1 MTELLAE
8 RFPALA
14 KRVNEV
20 LDKVFSTLESALDTI
35 TTALKNTV
43 TSIANTA
50 TAAINAAI
58 TVYVAALDVALATM
72 KGGLTGDF
80 SDLGNTILDS
90 VLRIAGISREE
101 FQSIFGD
108 TRAVIDQIIDDPGS
122 FVNNLIQ
129 AAKGGFEQFGENF
142 PSHFES
148 GMIEWLTGTSKV
160 QPPSS
165 WDAKGVFSFTA
176 EVMGWN
182 KAYVDQK
189 MRS

>member
-101 FQSIFGD
+101 FQSILE
-108 TRAVIDQIIDDPGS
+108 TH
-122 FVNNLIQ
+122 
-129 AAKGGFEQFGENF
+129 EQ
-142 PSHFES
+142 SS
-148 GMIEWLTGTSKV
+148 TKLLMILGA
-160 QPPSS
+160 SS
-165 WDAKGVFSFTA
+165 TT
-176 EVMGWN
+176 
-182 KAYVDQK
+182 
-189 MRS
+189 